1 MVKEN
6 SPAATSLAYDHM
18 LPSWA
23 KIQTVLDGTEAL
35 RKAGTLYLPQH
46 KYESN
51 DGYTERLSKS
61 VLVNLTRLTLQ
72 SWVGRPFSIP
82 IKLADV
88 PQEILDLLTDVDL
101 LGSDLQMFARN
112 WFSDG
117 VAKAFSHVYVDFP
130 RTDLTPQ
137 RTLQTDREEH
147 IRPYWIHWRPE
158 QLFYASSEMDRGQ
171 EVLTEIRVME
181 NVITR
186 DGFVEASTQ
195 QIRRV
200 TLDGQRVEL
209 FQLKKLRGR
218 GKVVWAKVDEY
229 TFSLPT
235 IPLVTFYSDREA
247 FMQGTPPLED
257 LADLNLSHWQGYSDQ
272 QACLTVAR
280 FPILALSGGSDSEGV
295 LKIGPNRWLYS
306 PDPAAK
312 FYYVEHSGN
321 AIEAGR
327 KDLLDKEA
335 RMSEYGAEFLKKRPS
350 ATTATARTLDSS
362 EATSPLQDMAM
373 RFATA
378 MNRAL
383 ALTAQWMDLKEG
395 GTAQLRTDFGPEDSS
410 PAELT
415 TLQATRKDR
424 DISRVTYLKE
434 IQRRGMLPDDF
445 DQEADAELLEEE
457 SLEMIGT
464 LTPTPPEPKP
474 EETGEETEPE
484 EE

>member
-6 SPAATSLAYDHM
+6 SPATTSMAYDHM

-23 KIQTVLDGTEAL
+23 KIQTVLDGTDAL
-35 RKAGTLYLPQH
+35 RKAGSLYLPQH

-51 DGYTERLSKS
+51 EAYGERLAKS
-61 VLVNLTRLTLQ
+61 VLINMTKLTLQ

-82 IKLADV
+82 IKLVDV
-88 PQEILDLLTDVDL
+88 PPQIQELLTDVDM

-112 WFSDG
+112 WFGDG

-130 RTDLTPQ
+130 RTDLTPE
-137 RTLQTDREEH
+137 RTLATDREER
-147 IRPYWIHWRPE
+147 IRPYWVHWRPE
-158 QLFYASSEMDRGQ
+158 QLFFASSEMDRGQ
-171 EVLTEIRVME
+171 EVLTEVRVME
-181 NVITR
+181 NLVVR
-186 DGFVEASTQ
+186 EGFAEKCVQ

-209 FQLKKLRGR
+209 YQLQRIRNSKKEAWVL
-218 GKVVWAKVDEY
+218 VDSY

-280 FPILALSGGSDSEGV
+280 FPILALSGGSDTEGA

-378 MNRAL
+378 MNQAL
-383 ALTAQWMDLKEG
+383 ALTAQWMALPSG

-434 IQRRGMLPDDF
+434 IQRRGLLPDDF
-445 DQEADAELLEEE
+445 NQEADAKLLEEE

-464 LTPTPPEPKP
+464 LTPTPPEVKP
-474 EETGEETEPE
+474 EPEPE